1 MRRKGVIKNLTVNGK
16 DRGEND
22 IRIHQ
27 IGGLQTDF
35 SQPKNEC
42 RPSVSVH
49 MLVSVLA
56 NCQEDSWQV
65 LLEWTIC
72 PFVSIE

>member
-27 IGGLQTDF
+27 IAGLPTDF
-35 SQPKNEC
+35 LNQRTNAGHFFPTGEEMPAFS
-42 RPSVSVH
+42 
-49 MLVSVLA
+49 
-56 NCQEDSWQV
+56 
-65 LLEWTIC
+65 IC
-72 PFVSIE
+72 PYAGVCACQLSGG